1 MYRSGPIFLLLAALA
16 IPAIPASA
24 AEQVPA
30 PAAAPAAAEPL
41 APPRYTF
48 SGLLQ
53 AWYASGDQQIDS
65 FRIRRAELKMV
76 VEVTPKAKA
85 TVMIDPSKALSVNNT
100 FVTLDGRR
108 VVLDSSVNQASR
120 VLQDAFLTLNYI
132 DGVQIDVGQLKV
144 PLSYEGLMS
153 SARLDTVERTLFAT
167 DRLRGGSLADVRDVG
182 IVARG
187 KLGAHFDWNVGLF
200 NGSGEGQNDVDKNEA
215 KAVAARLV
223 LRVPGVAGLQFG
235 ASAADGETAG
245 PGEPRRDRLG
255 ADVHWAHGPWTA
267 RAELMTGKD
276 GALERRG
283 GYAHLGY
290 RIDPRFEVVARADS
304 FDPDTARDS
313 TVESVR
319 ERDLIAGVNVLLA
332 DHRVKAQV
340 EYLRKEF
347 AGDRVPARNVV
358 LVNLQTSW

>member
-1 MYRSGPIFLLLAALA
+1 MRHPWTIPLLLTALA
-16 IPAIPASA
+16 S
-24 AEQVPA
+24 PA
-30 PAAAPAAAEPL
+30 PAAEPAPATETPAAPKF
-41 APPRYTF
+41 TF
-48 SGLLQ
+48 GGLLQ
-53 AWYASGDQQIDS
+53 VWYASGDAQIDS
-65 FRIRRAELKMV
+65 FRIRRSELKVV

-85 TVMIDPSKALSVNNT
+85 TVMIDPAKALTVNNT
-100 FVTLDGRR
+100 FTTLDGQR

-120 VLQDAFLTLNYI
+120 VLQDAFLSLTYI

-153 SARLDTVERTLFAT
+153 SARLDTVERALFAT
-167 DRLRGGSLADVRDVG
+167 DRLRGGNLADVRDIG

-187 KLGAHFDWNVGLF
+187 RLGAHVDWNVGLF

-215 KAVAARLV
+215 KSVAARLV
-223 LRVPGVAGLQFG
+223 ARVPGVAGLQFG
-235 ASAADGETAG
+235 ASVADGKTAG

-255 ADVHWAHGPWTA
+255 ADVHWAHGPFTA

-276 GALERRG
+276 GPLERRG

-290 RIDPRFEVVARADS
+290 RINPRFEVVARADS

-313 TVESVR
+313 TVDSVR
-319 ERDLIAGVNVLLA
+319 ERDWIAGVNVLLA
-332 DHRVKAQV
+332 DHRVKAQA

-347 AGDRVPARNVV
+347 AGDRVASRNVV